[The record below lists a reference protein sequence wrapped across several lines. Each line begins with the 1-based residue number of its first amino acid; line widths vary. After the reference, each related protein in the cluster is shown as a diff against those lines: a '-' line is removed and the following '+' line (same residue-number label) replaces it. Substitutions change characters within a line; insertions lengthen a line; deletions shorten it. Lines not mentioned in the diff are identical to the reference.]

1 MKLTKPNPNDYAIRI
16 VTGIIYEVQF
26 IDEVNNIINLSR
38 VSDMVEE
45 NLSFDDFNIEFKLF
59 KKGTE
64 LAKNI
69 ESFQRNLS
77 DDAFKILCY
86 EEEKDVLFSIDADK
100 FNEELQENLDKIFE
114 QLITKPKIDREIKT
128 KTIRKSV
135 SSVSKNVNNIIPRV
149 APPKKKQQEE
159 VSDGIVIIKSEEGK
173 NIEDIVLHEKTKS
186 MVDQALCK
194 IELSSFLDNEWGFTE
209 FAPINEKCLLNFFG
223 PPGTGKTMLAK
234 SIGKRLKKDIIQV
247 DYSGL
252 ISKWVG
258 DTGKNIKNYFSKAT
272 KENMILFFDEA
283 DALLMPRNGGGNTEQ
298 YNIQNQNIFMQ
309 EVDKFKGIVI
319 LTTNNFKQYD
329 EALLRRFDHIP
340 FDLPDINM
348 RKNIIKSHLSSK
360 IIWGDDFTIDK
371 LAIDTDGFSGGDLKN
386 VISNGLINNALSV
399 KNKNS
404 DKSTEELVSLLKQ
417 TIVEYKF
424 FFEEVLRIKKI
435 KKEHGIISSKKVPL
449 GLAT

>member
-1 MKLTKPNPNDYAIRI
+1 
-16 VTGIIYEVQF
+16 
-26 IDEVNNIINLSR
+26 
-38 VSDMVEE
+38 
-45 NLSFDDFNIEFKLF
+45 
-59 KKGTE
+59 
-64 LAKNI
+64 
-69 ESFQRNLS
+69 
-77 DDAFKILCY
+77 
-86 EEEKDVLFSIDADK
+86 
-100 FNEELQENLDKIFE
+100 
-114 QLITKPKIDREIKT
+114 
-128 KTIRKSV
+128 
-135 SSVSKNVNNIIPRV
+135 
-149 APPKKKQQEE
+149 
-159 VSDGIVIIKSEEGK
+159 
-173 NIEDIVLHEKTKS
+173 